1 MRYVEADILSE
12 EDSDVEEVDN
22 MASKIIT
29 PTPNKRPKVLK
40 NEKAAKAEDTK
51 EPAVEEVDLQEN
63 SKSKSAKKETK
74 KKTNKKKKGRKG
86 RRKGCQNYDF

>member
-12 EDSDVEEVDN
+12 EDRDVEEVNN
-22 MASKIIT
+22 MASKIAT

-40 NEKAAKAEDTK
+40 NEKIAK
-51 EPAVEEVDLQEN
+51 AVEEVDLQEN